1 MGLRPGTEYAV
12 MIGDIVG
19 SRSARSQE
27 GMFVALQEAHHWL
40 NERVEAVEPVD
51 LTVGD
56 EFQGIYPHVRSALR
70 AAVLLRLY
78 LHGSYDSRFG
88 IGWGE
93 VTTVTPEKAPMAQS
107 GAGWWRAREAIE
119 EAATLARRSGW
130 PRSLRT
136 RVRGIDSSLEA
147 AVNAFLLCQDHLIDR
162 MDAKD
167 AQIALGLFEGRQQ
180 AEVASRLQISQSSVS
195 RRQTEN
201 GPASVYRAQSQLE
214 ALLP

>member
-1 MGLRPGTEYAV
+1 
-12 MIGDIVG
+12 MIGDVVG

-27 GMFVALQEAHHWL
+27 GMFVTLQEAHGWL
-40 NERVEAVEPVD
+40 NERVETVEPVD

-78 LHGSYDSRFG
+78 LRGSYDSRFG

-119 EAATLARRSGW
+119 EVAALARRRGW

-136 RVRGIDSSLEA
+136 RVRGLDPSLEA

-162 MDAKD
+162 MDSKD
-167 AQIALGLFEGRQQ
+167 AQIALALFEGRQQ

-195 RRQTEN
+195 RRQAEN

-214 ALLP
+214 LLLP